1 MYLCREL
8 TDTSL
13 VNIGKLLSKKD
24 HTTVLHGINKITAE
38 LKTNEDLRNKIDTIK
53 KKISPT

>member
-13 VNIGKLLSKKD
+13 TNIGKLLSKKD
-24 HTTVLHGINKITAE
+24 HTTVLHGINKITTE
-38 LKTNEDLRNKIDTIK
+38 LQNNEELRNKIDTIK
-53 KKISPT
+53 KKISPS